1 MRNSVII
8 AAAADFDVHRRKTTV
23 VGEEREKEEDEF
35 RSTILQKVFTF
46 TWKRDVRDS
55 NFASSSLPNSEV
67 TMRELFRSEEKKK
80 LIFFSLEDMLCFPKQ
95 DERKK

>member
-8 AAAADFDVHRRKTTV
+8 AAADFDVHRRKTTV

-46 TWKRDVRDS
+46 TSKRDVRDS
-55 NFASSSLPNSEV
+55 NFVPPSPSQ
-67 TMRELFRSEEKKK
+67 K
-80 LIFFSLEDMLCFPKQ
+80 L
-95 DERKK
+95 R